1 MELKLTGKYVKFYE
15 KHSDSVLALFCKN
28 MNCNEI
34 ADELYKEFGVKI
46 PFQSLVNFYINN
58 KEYIE
63 NCKKKKLLAEKEEIK
78 ETIAIQYA
86 EKQSKE
92 LLFLLSKNMD
102 EDVQKLTPEQRI
114 KLMPTVMNVIAK
126 LGGLEKS
133 EININNALNFEELF
147 DEDIIEDALIDF
159 QEEDE
164 RSN

>member
-1 MELKLTGKYVKFYE
+1 
-15 KHSDSVLALFCKN
+15 
-28 MNCNEI
+28 
-34 ADELYKEFGVKI
+34 
-46 PFQSLVNFYINN
+46 
-58 KEYIE
+58 
-63 NCKKKKLLAEKEEIK
+63 
-78 ETIAIQYA
+78 
-86 EKQSKE
+86 
-92 LLFLLSKNMD
+92 MD